1 MREPAAEWWRSWF
14 DAGYLALYDPE
25 LEPRTPQEVDQLE
38 ALLGMRPPARILD
51 LPTGQG
57 RHAIELARRG
67 YDVTGV
73 DLSPFMLG
81 VARERARAAGVSV
94 RFIEG
99 DMREPLGTARFD
111 LVLNLFTSLGYFAD
125 EGDDRRTAEAAAS
138 MLDHDGRFVIEVI
151 NGERVMRNFQ
161 DRAWFP
167 VGDAIV
173 LERRELDR
181 ERRRMT
187 VERTVKRGDEEVVNA
202 HTIRLYGGVDLIAL
216 LKGAGLGPVDL
227 YGDWDGSPASAESI
241 RVIAVAR
248 KRKTGGS

>member
-14 DAGYLALYDPE
+14 DAGYLALYDSE
-25 LEPRTPQEVDQLE
+25 LELRTHMEVDQLE
-38 ALLGMRPPARILD
+38 ALLRMRPPARILD

-67 YDVTGV
+67 YDVTGI
-73 DLSPFMLG
+73 DLSAFLLG
-81 VARERARAAGVSV
+81 VARERARAAGVPV

-125 EGDDRRTAEAAAS
+125 QGDDRRTVEAAAS
-138 MLDHDGRFVIEVI
+138 MLDHGGSFVIEVI

-167 VGDAIV
+167 VGDAVV
-173 LERRELDR
+173 LERRALDR

-187 VERTVKRGDEEVVNA
+187 VERTVTRGDDEVVNA
-202 HTIRLYGGVDLIAL
+202 HIIRLYGGADLIAL
-216 LKGAGLGPVDL
+216 LQGAGLGRVDL

-241 RVIAVAR
+241 RIIAVAS
-248 KRKTGGS
+248 KQKT